1 MFSNS
6 KRKNFLFAYS
16 AKILLFT
23 LAMALLL
30 RALFVS
36 AFSIQTE
43 AMLPTL
49 KSGDF
54 ILAWKTF
61 VPHRGDVV
69 ILNCPESGNSCVK
82 RVVGLPGDK
91 IEIAKQR
98 LIINA
103 RPAEYEKLAS
113 DGADVNL
120 VEHWQENSWL
130 VSVDASAQADMAAV
144 EVPPDHLFLL
154 NDHRSDASD
163 SRQWGP
169 VSTAQMEAKAWRI
182 WMSVD
187 WTKNKLN
194 WRRLFG
200 HID

>member
-1 MFSNS
+1 MFSS
-6 KRKNFLFAYS
+6 KRQSFLLAYS

-30 RALFVS
+30 RVLFVS

-49 KSGDF
+49 RPGEF

-69 ILNCPESGNSCVK
+69 ILNCPDSANSCIK
-82 RVVGLPGDK
+82 RVVGLPGDR
-91 IEIAKQR
+91 IEIDKQR

-103 RPAEYEKLAS
+103 RPAEYEKLPS
-113 DGADVNL
+113 EGADVNL
-120 VEHWQENSWL
+120 MERWQDNSWQI
-130 VSVDASAQADMAAV
+130 SIDSSMPAEMAPV
-144 EVPPDHLFLL
+144 VVPPDHVFLL

-182 WMSVD
+182 WMSID
-187 WTKNKLN
+187 WRKNKLN
-194 WRRLFG
+194 WRRLLG